1 MVRLFQVFIPTSIVA
16 LLLSE
21 AVLLYSCYL
30 LATYLMFD
38 VGADVFLFYEGGL
51 VRISIVVLSVMLG
64 AYFNDL
70 YSDLR
75 RGPALLLVQRFSL
88 VLGMAF
94 IAQAFLSYVGEQ
106 WLLPRWTMIMGSAM
120 VIVILPLWRI
130 VFSSIV
136 LGVMGTPAVLFLGSS
151 PIIDRICQ
159 RLDARSEIGLRP
171 IGFLS
176 EAEDAPDFE
185 YCKRVG
191 TLADLR
197 SVVEQLRPS
206 RIVVAMSERRVRMPV
221 AELLDYRLS
230 GILVEEAAQIYEA
243 AFGQVCTSELRP
255 SQLIFS
261 AQLGPRPN
269 TVLFQNVESYLIAT
283 VALIVSLPIMAVVA
297 LLVRLTS
304 RGPVLYR
311 QVRVGLNGKP
321 FVLYKFRSMS
331 VDAEAGTGAVWAQ
344 KNDPRVTRL
353 GKWLR
358 MLRLDEIP
366 QLFNVL
372 RGEMAIVGPRP
383 ERPEFVKTLAE
394 KIRFYHHRHCVKPG
408 ITGWAQINYKY
419 GNTLE
424 DTMIKL
430 EYDLYYIKNMS
441 WSLDLYV
448 IFHTVKTM
456 LLSRGAH

>member
-1 MVRLFQVFIPTSIVA
+1 QVFFPTSIVA

-21 AVLLYSCYL
+21 AVLLFSCYL
-30 LATYLMFD
+30 LAIYLMFD
-38 VGADVFLFYEGGL
+38 VGSDVYLFYEGGL
-51 VRISIVVLSVMLG
+51 LRIAIVVASVMLG

-70 YSDLR
+70 YGDLR
-75 RGPALLLVQRFSL
+75 LRSKILLLQRFSL
-88 VLGMAF
+88 MMGMAF
-94 IAQAFLSYVGEQ
+94 IAQAFLSYGGEQ
-106 WLLPRWTMIMGSAM
+106 WLLPRWTMITGSAM
-120 VIVILPLWRI
+120 AIVVLPIWRI
-130 VFSSIV
+130 VYSSLV
-136 LGVMGTPAVLFLGSS
+136 LGATGPPDVLFVGGS
-151 PIIDRICQ
+151 PIIERICS
-159 RLDARSEIGLRP
+159 RLESRPEIGFRP

-176 EAEDAPDFE
+176 EQGEAPVFPH
-185 YCKRVG
+185 CKHVG

-197 SVVEQLRPS
+197 AVVERLRPA
-206 RIVVAMSERRVRMPV
+206 RIIVAMSERRARMPV
-221 AELLDYRLS
+221 AELLEYRLS

-261 AQLGPRPN
+261 AQLGPRAN
-269 TVLFQNVESYLIAT
+269 NVFFQNLYSLVMASVGLLLAAPILAI
-283 VALIVSLPIMAVVA
+283 VAV
-297 LLVRLTS
+297 LVRLTS
-304 RGPVLYR
+304 KGPILYR
-311 QVRVGLNGKP
+311 QVRVGLNGKH
-321 FVLYKFRSMS
+321 FVLYKFRSMT
-331 VDAEAGTGAVWAQ
+331 VDAEAVTGAVWAQ
-344 KNDPRVTRL
+344 ENDPRVTRL

-358 MLRLDEIP
+358 LLRLDELP

-372 RGEMAIVGPRP
+372 RGEMSMVGPRP

-394 KIRFYHHRHCVKPG
+394 KIRFYHQRHCVKPG

-441 WSLDLYV
+441 WSLDFYV

-456 LLSRGAH
+456 LMSRGAH